1 MVKKTNL
8 TDKIVIGIIVFNL
21 IRLENFEGYKE
32 WKNSMQAILIMRL
45 CHITGLLISDI
56 CTRESDIPAEYK
68 K

>member
-21 IRLENFEGYKE
+21 IRLENIEGYKE

-45 CHITGLLISDI
+45 CHIAGLLISDI